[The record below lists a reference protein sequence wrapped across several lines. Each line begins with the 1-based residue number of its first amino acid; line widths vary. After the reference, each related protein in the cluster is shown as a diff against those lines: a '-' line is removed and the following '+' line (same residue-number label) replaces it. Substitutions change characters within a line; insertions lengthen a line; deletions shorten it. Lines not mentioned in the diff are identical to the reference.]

1 MHRPT
6 LESQG
11 FDLTGMDASLTA
23 DIHDVWDRTR
33 HVLIQNHIGYLI
45 YSLGL
50 EREYDGW
57 QLVFSELERALE
69 GDGDSTSQKAFRYL
83 AKKTMPF
90 KAFMKMRIESA
101 MSVVSDVSSDLTCC
115 RFH

>member
-11 FDLTGMDASLTA
+11 FDLTGMDASLTD
-23 DIHDVWDRTR
+23 DIHDVWDRTH
-33 HVLIQNHIGYLI
+33 HVLIQNHIGYLV

-57 QLVFSELERALE
+57 QIVFSELERALE
-69 GDGDSTSQKAFRYL
+69 GDRDSTSQKVFQYL
-83 AKKTMPF
+83 AKRTMPF
-90 KAFMKMRIESA
+90 KAFMRMRIASA
-101 MSVVSDVSSDLTCC
+101 MSVVSSLPPNLKCR